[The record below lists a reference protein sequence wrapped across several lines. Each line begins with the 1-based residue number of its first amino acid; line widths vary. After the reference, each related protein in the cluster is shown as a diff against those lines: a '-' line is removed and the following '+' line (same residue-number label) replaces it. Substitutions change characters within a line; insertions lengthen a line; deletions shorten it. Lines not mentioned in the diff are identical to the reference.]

1 MSETQTISWPGK
13 SGKTYVYWIYPI
25 GHGMHEKAG
34 NYLFAK
40 ETKPGNWLPVYIGQT
55 KNLDQR
61 LENHEKEECA
71 TRNGATHIHA
81 HLNADGEAVRK
92 AEERDLILH
101 WQPVCNEQ
109 LVD

>member
-1 MSETQTISWPGK
+1 MSEQTINWPGK
-13 SGKTYVYWIYPI
+13 SGKNYLYYVYPI
-25 GHGMHEKAG
+25 GTIFREDGG

-40 ETKPGNWLPVYIGQT
+40 GNSQGYWEPVYIGQT
-55 KNLDQR
+55 NNLNRR
-61 LENHEKEECA
+61 LENHEKEGCA

-81 HLNADGEAVRK
+81 HTNPYGEDARL
-92 AEERDLILH
+92 AEERDLILR